1 MFCSSCGKE
10 ARESAGFC
18 QNCGARLGAP
28 PAAQP
33 RPGIP
38 PVVVWLIAGVVC
50 IGVIS
55 VIAIIAAI
63 AIPNLIRARSQA
75 AEVRA
80 IQSIRLLHQAQAQYQ
95 AQSGRYA
102 SSLEQLDTLI
112 PSDLASGVSG
122 GYRFRVQGNASSYE
136 IHAEP
141 LTGNSSWLYSDQT
154 GAIRRSRHSAI
165 PSPVSPMQ

>member
-1 MFCSSCGKE
+1 
-10 ARESAGFC
+10 
-18 QNCGARLGAP
+18 
-28 PAAQP
+28 
-33 RPGIP
+33 
-38 PVVVWLIAGVVC
+38 VVWLIAGVVC
-50 IGVIS
+50 IGLIS

-95 AQSGRYA
+95 AQNGRYA
-102 SSLEQLDTLI
+102 GSLEQLGSLV

-122 GYRFRVQGNASSYE
+122 GYRFRMQGNAGSYE

-141 LTGNSSWLYSDQT
+141 LTGRSSWFYSDQT
-154 GAIRRSRHSAI
+154 GAIRRGRFSGV